1 MCLVFVLSL
10 LATGIVVNGVLVI
23 ERRER
28 ATAQASSADELSG
41 QVRSQ
46 FEVYSHVL
54 RMLRGFYQ
62 GSTHVSIAEFREF
75 ARAADISRLGGGS
88 MGLGYVALVDASE
101 SDRFVLQMEEEGLE
115 GFQLWATHGD
125 LPTEGEMRV
134 LATVEPR
141 EINGGAIG
149 ADVTNHTAV
158 MATLDEAAQSGQA
171 VFTSPIRLLQ
181 RPGEWGAV
189 CYLPLYNEGGVP
201 ETGEGRRGS
210 LYGWVSVVVS
220 LTQMMDEIA
229 INRPAYDHFALLQ
242 QTADGERAVFDTCH
256 AEEKNEA
263 GLPRCVEAIRARGAE
278 ERVMVAGGRVWTI
291 VYSNGR
297 PGGVLNSASVR
308 TAVVGLLTTFLLTA
322 FAWSLIRTRDRAE
335 TIADTLTQ
343 SHKES
348 EAFARCTVDALHT
361 SVVILDERGVIVAT
375 NQAWDELA
383 RTFWR
388 GRVGAVGEDYLSAC
402 QGPGG
407 LWGDDGAE
415 IATAVRLI
423 LSGAE
428 SRYEHQHE
436 ATVGES
442 ARTFTVH
449 ATRFD
454 WTGPARVVLALE
466 DITEQETDR
475 RYLELVTRDLRL
487 MNEAAEEQTRLLT
500 IRTRELE
507 EAQRQGDEVMTR
519 LRESEMLFRTL
530 SDGVPALMW
539 MATPERQVSF
549 LNKKWSEF
557 TGRQAEDG
565 FGDRWAELIHPED
578 IGVLETCSR
587 GFREQTAF
595 TMTFRYLRDDG
606 SYRWMLDTGEPRF
619 SYDGEYLGFL
629 GTMIDITEMKLA
641 EDRMKVYAEK
651 LREKTHQLVS
661 AREEA
666 EASNRSK
673 SEFLANMS
681 HEIRTPM
688 TAILGY
694 SDLLDDKLADG
705 SDNES
710 QALISTIR
718 RNGKHLLSIINDILD
733 LSKIEAG
740 KMTIERLDVSPVQIA
755 QDAAALMRGRA
766 NEKGVR
772 LDVEYEF
779 PIPKKI
785 RTDPVRLRQILVNL
799 VGNAVKFTDEGGVV
813 VRIGH
818 ADGRTRFEVIDTGIG
833 MDKGQIGKLF
843 REFTQ
848 ADTSMTR
855 RYGGTGLGL
864 SISRRLAWM
873 LGGDVT
879 VESTP
884 GEGSVFT
891 LSVAATAD
899 DIEMVT
905 DATGFAS
912 VVPEHAVI
920 HDGQPCIGRRVLLAE
935 DGPDNQKLIAHLLR
949 KAGAEVKVVANGALA
964 VRAVQDAAVSGT
976 PFELIVMDMQ
986 MPEMDGYTATRTLRN
1001 QGVSIPIL
1009 ALTAHVMAGDRQQC
1023 LDAGC
1028 DDYGAKPID
1037 RHKLIAQCAT
1047 LLGQVV

>member
-1 MCLVFVLSL
+1 MSQLIRWLTERWAMCLVFVLSL

-475 RYLELVTRDLRL
+475 RYLELVTRGDLVLRL
-487 MNEAAEEQTRLLT
+487 FDHLAFEFLDPPALDTDEMVVVLLLDLVAGHAVVETPFARQPRVTQELHRAIDGRVADVRMIGANASVDLLAGDVAGRFEKCCEDRLTLFGVFEVVLLEVLRQRSLFDLVRHRATLIERAERFNHCATAA
-500 IRTRELE
+500 
-507 EAQRQGDEVMTR
+507 
-519 LRESEMLFRTL
+519 
-530 SDGVPALMW
+530 DGVSNAEADLSRDGRALELRG
-539 MATPERQVSF
+539 ERF
-549 LNKKWSEF
+549 GEF
-557 TGRQAEDG
+557 GH
-565 FGDRWAELIHPED
+565 FVV
-578 IGVLETCSR
+578 GVL
-587 GFREQTAF
+587 
-595 TMTFRYLRDDG
+595 
-606 SYRWMLDTGEPRF
+606 GE
-619 SYDGEYLGFL
+619 
-629 GTMIDITEMKLA
+629 
-641 EDRMKVYAEK
+641 
-651 LREKTHQLVS
+651 
-661 AREEA
+661 
-666 EASNRSK
+666 
-673 SEFLANMS
+673 
-681 HEIRTPM
+681 
-688 TAILGY
+688 
-694 SDLLDDKLADG
+694 
-705 SDNES
+705 
-710 QALISTIR
+710 
-718 RNGKHLLSIINDILD
+718 
-733 LSKIEAG
+733 
-740 KMTIERLDVSPVQIA
+740 
-755 QDAAALMRGRA
+755 
-766 NEKGVR
+766 
-772 LDVEYEF
+772 
-779 PIPKKI
+779 
-785 RTDPVRLRQILVNL
+785 
-799 VGNAVKFTDEGGVV
+799 
-813 VRIGH
+813 H
-818 ADGRTRFEVIDTGIG
+818 AD
-833 MDKGQIGKLF
+833 L
-843 REFTQ
+843 
-848 ADTSMTR
+848 
-855 RYGGTGLGL
+855 
-864 SISRRLAWM
+864 
-873 LGGDVT
+873 
-879 VESTP
+879 
-884 GEGSVFT
+884 
-891 LSVAATAD
+891 
-899 DIEMVT
+899 
-905 DATGFAS
+905 
-912 VVPEHAVI
+912 
-920 HDGQPCIGRRVLLAE
+920 
-935 DGPDNQKLIAHLLR
+935 
-949 KAGAEVKVVANGALA
+949 
-964 VRAVQDAAVSGT
+964 
-976 PFELIVMDMQ
+976 
-986 MPEMDGYTATRTLRN
+986 
-1001 QGVSIPIL
+1001 
-1009 ALTAHVMAGDRQQC
+1009 
-1023 LDAGC
+1023 
-1028 DDYGAKPID
+1028 
-1037 RHKLIAQCAT
+1037 
-1047 LLGQVV
+1047 